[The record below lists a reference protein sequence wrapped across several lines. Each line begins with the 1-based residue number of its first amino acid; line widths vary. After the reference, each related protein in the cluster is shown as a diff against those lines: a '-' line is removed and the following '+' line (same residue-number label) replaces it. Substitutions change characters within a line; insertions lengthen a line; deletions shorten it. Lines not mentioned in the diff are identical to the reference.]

1 MFKNFLNK
9 KHDAFLY
16 NILLSL
22 SRNIFFYENLK
33 LKDSFETRV
42 YLIFLHYS
50 ILLSIL
56 KIKQKKISQTYY
68 DSLFLNIENDLR
80 ELGFG
85 DVSVNKKM
93 KDLNQIFYDIL
104 IKFKK
109 NNLKENLEINQKLIL
124 KYFDSLKQNNCQN
137 YTKFEEYLLKF
148 YKFCFELS
156 PENMIKDLKKFK
168 YLHGS
173 S

>member
-109 NNLKENLEINQKLIL
+109 NNLE
-124 KYFDSLKQNNCQN
+124 
-137 YTKFEEYLLKF
+137 
-148 YKFCFELS
+148 
-156 PENMIKDLKKFK
+156 
-168 YLHGS
+168 
-173 S
+173 